1 MRLAAA
7 MFATC
12 FSFSALALESPAAT
26 PADMTLA
33 PTSLAQLDV
42 GASGPAPVPV
52 VETAPLPPVVERPI
66 AVRTPPA
73 VVHHAARHIIRRPGA
88 LAHHSHPPRR
98 RIEARAPLIPA
109 PALEVLHPAPR
120 RCEVITCPRFVLVGV
135 GF

>member
-7 MFATC
+7 IFATC
-12 FSFSALALESPAAT
+12 CSFSALALESPAAT

-33 PTSLAQLDV
+33 STAIAQLDV
-42 GASGPAPVPV
+42 GASEAVGAV
-52 VETAPLPPVVERPI
+52 VETAPLPPIVERTLVTRP
-66 AVRTPPA
+66 TPVA
-73 VVHHAARHIIRRPGA
+73 HHKIRHIVRRPGA

-98 RIEARAPLIPA
+98 RIEARAPILPTPVA
-109 PALEVLHPAPR
+109 EALRPAPR

>member
-7 MFATC
+7 IFATC

-26 PADMTLA
+26 PADTIIA
-33 PTSLAQLDV
+33 ATAVAQLDV
-42 GASGPAPVPV
+42 GASEPVPV
-52 VETAPLPPVVERPI
+52 VETAPLPPIVERTLVTRP
-66 AVRTPPA
+66 TPVA
-73 VVHHAARHIIRRPGA
+73 HHKICHIVRRPGA

-98 RIEARAPLIPA
+98 RIEARAPILPTPVA
-109 PALEVLHPAPR
+109 EALRPAPR